1 MKLVFLTI
9 TSKIFLH
16 TRIFIQQK
24 PTKSPSEDFR
34 IPNPYDDR
42 ATAYNPEV
50 QHREELIRLHES
62 ARRKQSVPMDTSSN
76 PADAAATDNHRGAMK
91 RKPISATPLNMRE
104 TLSFRYSVIPKSP
117 EEAKFLLEALDDNFV
132 FDVLDDKTK
141 RRLVDVMVVE
151 SFEEG
156 EWVMHQVRFR
166 AHIYW
171 MYAYCE
177 SSLRNSKKSHTH

>member
-1 MKLVFLTI
+1 
-9 TSKIFLH
+9 
-16 TRIFIQQK
+16 
-24 PTKSPSEDFR
+24 
-34 IPNPYDDR
+34 
-42 ATAYNPEV
+42 
-50 QHREELIRLHES
+50 
-62 ARRKQSVPMDTSSN
+62 MDTSSN

-132 FDVLDDKTK
+132 FDVLDDKTE

-166 AHIYW
+166 AHIEC
-171 MYAYCE
+171 MHIVSLPYAT
-177 SSLRNSKKSHTH
+177 LKNHTHTRVKRETTSTL